1 MRILRYHITLK
12 GQFQEVEG
20 ELTLQVD
27 RTDVSGSVNLDG
39 SQSYFQGKML
49 RKNRYAAS
57 MRLKTKILE
66 EDCDMLLRLCGQDAI
81 RGSIVGEWG
90 DWTLEGA
97 IAAPPPGETAVL
109 NGR

>member
-27 RTDVSGSVNLDG
+27 GTDVSGSVNLDG

-66 EDCDMLLRLCGQDAI
+66 EDCDMPFGVPSWESGATGRWREPPLRLRPERRLC
-81 RGSIVGEWG
+81 
-90 DWTLEGA
+90 
-97 IAAPPPGETAVL
+97 
-109 NGR
+109 

>member
-49 RKNRYAAS
+49 RKNR
-57 MRLKTKILE
+57 
-66 EDCDMLLRLCGQDAI
+66 
-81 RGSIVGEWG
+81 
-90 DWTLEGA
+90 
-97 IAAPPPGETAVL
+97 
-109 NGR
+109 

>member
-12 GQFQEVEG
+12 GPFQEVEG

-27 RTDVSGSVNLDG
+27 GTDVSGSVNL
-39 SQSYFQGKML
+39 
-49 RKNRYAAS
+49 
-57 MRLKTKILE
+57 

-97 IAAPPPGETAVL
+97 TAAPPPGEAAVL

>member
-39 SQSYFQGKML
+39 TQSYFQGKML
-49 RKNRYAAS
+49 RKIRYAAS
-57 MRLKTKILE
+57 MRLKT
-66 EDCDMLLRLCGQDAI
+66 
-81 RGSIVGEWG
+81 
-90 DWTLEGA
+90 
-97 IAAPPPGETAVL
+97 
-109 NGR
+109 

>member
-27 RTDVSGSVNLDG
+27 GTDVSGSVNLDG
-39 SQSYFQGKML
+39 SQSYVQGKML

-97 IAAPPPGETAVL
+97 TAAPPPGEAAVL

>member
-66 EDCDMLLRLCGQDAI
+66 EDCGQDAI

-97 IAAPPPGETAVL
+97 TAAPPPGEAAVL